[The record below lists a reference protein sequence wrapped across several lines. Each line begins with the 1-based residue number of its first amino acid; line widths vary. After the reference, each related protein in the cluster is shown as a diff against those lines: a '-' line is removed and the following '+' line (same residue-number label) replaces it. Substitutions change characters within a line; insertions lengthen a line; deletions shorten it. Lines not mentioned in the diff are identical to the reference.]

1 MGTRGQSERVVTTD
15 WDVFVHALAGCLAKL
30 PSRATLI
37 LAATGNRYVQI
48 QQFDIKLSAELTGDH
63 YLAEPISP
71 AAAHRLREIGWTA
84 PAPQHDIDNWHR
96 ILLWPIPL
104 SGLEDLARSVA
115 IGLHE
120 ALGVPTPDDLHAA
133 GWSDPSHGLDLS
145 ALAAIPPPPAMPRS
159 DQQQRHQ

>member
-37 LAATGNRYVQI
+37 LVASGNRYAQI
-48 QQFDIKLSAELTGDH
+48 QQFDIKLSLELTGNY
-63 YLAEPISP
+63 YLAEPISD
-71 AAAHRLREIGWTA
+71 AAAQRLQTLGWTA
-84 PAPQHDIDNWHR
+84 PDARHDIENWQR
-96 ILLWPIPL
+96 TLFCPIPR

-120 ALGVPTPDDLHAA
+120 ALGVAAPEDLHAT
-133 GWSDPSHGLDLS
+133 GWSDPNGHLDLS
-145 ALAAIPPPPAMPRS
+145 ELAALTR
-159 DQQQRHQ
+159 